1 MKKYKNRTLLLFII
15 YLGFCN
21 ACSDSFLDE
30 DILDAYTPET
40 LDDKLGVEASAIGL
54 YNLYSLFF
62 TKSDQQG
69 WLSVWQVG
77 TDIVWPGQVQG
88 VEVPFYNYEQLNP
101 DNSAVRT
108 TWRFYYDIIENAN
121 IIINVIDVR
130 GDEITDLT
138 AEEKLAFSAEAK
150 FFRALAYNGLATLYG
165 GVPLVTEPLTEPRT
179 DFVRAPLSDI
189 NGLIESDLTFATENL
204 PEVDQAR
211 AEARVNRY
219 TAHHLFAEY
228 YLRTNQGLLAE
239 EQANAIIN
247 SGKYALVNSR
257 YGVEADQPGDPFSDM
272 FFVGNLRRS
281 QGNTEA
287 IWVLENEN
295 PGDVRDG
302 STGFPQHR
310 RIWVTSYHSRNQQLP
325 ADSLGGRGIIRIRL
339 NNWVIYDLYEPGDM
353 RNSRYNLRREFYY
366 NNPNNP
372 NFGQL
377 IPYEGPDTLLFTAP
391 YTTKW
396 KQFDPRD
403 VFGFGMWKDFML
415 MRLGET
421 YLFKAEAQLQQGNIA
436 GAAETINILRTRA
449 NAPLVNPGDIDLDF
463 ILDERVRE
471 LLAEENRRMTLM
483 RTGTLV
489 ERNRRLNGGE
499 GNLSTTG
506 LADTHLLFPIPLREI
521 QLNRDA
527 VLEQNRGYEAN

>member
-1 MKKYKNRTLLLFII
+1 M
-15 YLGFCN
+15 
-21 ACSDSFLDE
+21 
-30 DILDAYTPET
+30 
-40 LDDKLGVEASAIGL
+40 
-54 YNLYSLFF
+54 
-62 TKSDQQG
+62 TK
-69 WLSVWQVG
+69 
-77 TDIVWPGQVQG
+77 
-88 VEVPFYNYEQLNP
+88 
-101 DNSAVRT
+101 
-108 TWRFYYDIIENAN
+108 
-121 IIINVIDVR
+121 
-130 GDEITDLT
+130 
-138 AEEKLAFSAEAK
+138 
-150 FFRALAYNGLATLYG
+150 
-165 GVPLVTEPLTEPRT
+165 PR
-179 DFVRAPLSDI
+179 R
-189 NGLIESDLTFATENL
+189 
-204 PEVDQAR
+204 
-211 AEARVNRY
+211 EARVNRY

-228 YLRTNQGLLAE
+228 YLRTNQGALAE
-239 EQANAIIN
+239 EQADAVIN
-247 SGKYALVNSR
+247 SGKYSLVNSR
-257 YGVEADQPGDPFSDM
+257 YGVEADLPGDPFSDM

-295 PGDVRDG
+295 PSDVRGG

-325 ADSLGGRGIIRIRL
+325 ADSLGGRGIMRIRL
-339 NNWVIYDLYEPGDM
+339 NNWVIYNLYEPGDM
-353 RNSRYNLRREFYY
+353 RNSRYSLRRQFYY

-372 NFGQL
+372 NFGQP
-377 IPYEGPDTLLFTAP
+377 IPYEGPDTLFFTAP

-421 YLFKAEAQLQQGNIA
+421 YLFKAEAQLQQGNTS
-436 GAAETINILRTRA
+436 GAAETINTLRTRA
-449 NAPLVNPGDIDLDF
+449 NAPSVSPADIDLDF

-506 LADTHLLFPIPLREI
+506 LTDTHSLFPIPLREI
-521 QLNRDA
+521 QLNKDA
-527 VLEQNRGYEAN
+527 VLEQNQGYENN